1 MNASM
6 YAAVNGVDLVLLHG
20 LNNTP
25 VIWRGVVDALPAHM
39 RPHAPALPALPDV
52 GAIADALLAQL
63 PARFWLGGFS
73 FGGYV
78 AMAILERA
86 PERVLGLAML
96 CTTPQADTPAQNL
109 GRRAAIMA
117 AASGDHVERT
127 LMQGMAA
134 FHPAHRDDADLLR
147 IRREMVAAYGAS
159 TFIAHALA
167 SLMRPD
173 RSALLRDDL
182 PLLWVAGSAD
192 PLYPPQAIA
201 ALRAAAGHG
210 QVHVIEPAGHLVPL
224 EQPVELA
231 AVLSA
236 WIDGASAAEPVE
248 HR

>member
-1 MNASM
+1 MNVPANT
-6 YAAVNGVDLVLLHG
+6 AVDLVLLHG

-25 VIWRGVVDALPAHM
+25 AIWRGVLDALPAHI
-39 RPHAPALPALPDV
+39 RAHAPALPALPDV
-52 GAIADALLAQL
+52 DAIADALLAQL
-63 PARFWLGGFS
+63 PARFWLAGFS

-117 AASGDHVERT
+117 AASGDYVERAIK
-127 LMQGMAA
+127 QGMAA
-134 FHPAHRDDADLLR
+134 FHPAHRDDVDLLC
-147 IRREMVAAYGAS
+147 IRREMVAAYGPS

-173 RSALLRDDL
+173 RSTLLHDDL

-201 ALRAAAGHG
+201 ALRAAAGQG
-210 QVHVIEPAGHLVPL
+210 PLHVIEPAGHLVPL

-231 AVLSA
+231 AILSA
-236 WIDGASAAEPVE
+236 WIDGAPCAAAE
-248 HR
+248 HRRA